1 MERIND
7 RKLKLK
13 VKATE
18 LYLKIL
24 DKEPT
29 IEYTSKL
36 FTKAIKAKKYKY
48 ALMILWIKL
57 WKVTLIPA
65 SKCYLKFI
73 IKHF

>member
-1 MERIND
+1 MERMNNS
-7 RKLKLK
+7 KLNL
-13 VKATE
+13 KATE

-36 FTKAIKAKKYKY
+36 FTKAIKAKKYKC
-48 ALMILWIKL
+48 ALIILWIKL
-57 WKVTLIPA
+57 WKVTLLPV

-73 IKHF
+73 INHF

>member
-1 MERIND
+1 MERINNS
-7 RKLKLK
+7 KLNL
-13 VKATE
+13 KATE

-24 DKEPT
+24 DKEPI

-36 FTKAIKAKKYKY
+36 FTKAIKAKKYKC
-48 ALMILWIKL
+48 ALTILWIKL
-57 WKVTLIPA
+57 WKATLIPV